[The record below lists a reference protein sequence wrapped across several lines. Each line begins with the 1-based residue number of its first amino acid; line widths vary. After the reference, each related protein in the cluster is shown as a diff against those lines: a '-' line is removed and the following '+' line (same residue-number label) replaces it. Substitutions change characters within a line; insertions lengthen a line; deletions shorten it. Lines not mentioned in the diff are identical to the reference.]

1 LFLTDGVTASA
12 RYAPS
17 GPVSAAEATIAVA
30 YDAGTHSYK
39 ITSGSRSQTFLPADK
54 DHAASGAAQLNIYAR
69 TAGNVTDSLTLTNAG
84 SAGAF
89 TYRYVGGGYWQRT
102 EQRSDGVLGTFDAF
116 TYGLRTPDSVRP
128 RLGYASYAID
138 LLGLQAAPDSLAS
151 VSGTGRMNVDFV
163 GGDIAFSGNGRAV
176 AVRGV
181 FQGDFSFRGSARL
194 TSGTTGFAG
203 TMQTN
208 FFDGSGTITG
218 GFFGPGAEEVGATFK
233 VAAPGVGGYTVGT
246 LTGRQ
251 DAGTGPTL
259 ATLATPTN
267 FSLGGER
274 VSWFVN
280 EPQGDM
286 PEQFGPAGPEQSLPI
301 ASMYVDPLAKSY
313 AVYTGGDAAT
323 VFTPG
328 TAVAA
333 ETTGAVRTYRQIA
346 DGFTKTLRLYQPSG
360 SDGTLV
366 LSYTGFAEYESVYR
380 TDKLYD
386 RDRRLA
392 FYGLETSPSGRP
404 TSGTGTYAGVLF
416 GNAYGTGANDVYDLR
431 GSARWSIAFD
441 TGAVSGTLSPV
452 ITPAGGGTAFD
463 AGTLA
468 MHGAISSYPTR
479 FGGVLTQQQA
489 GGPSFSGSFAGSFF
503 GPIAQETAF
512 AFDGAFA
519 RTRPDGSPDP
529 LTVIGVAA
537 GKRQ

>member
-1 LFLTDGVTASA
+1 VTASA
-12 RYAPS
+12 RYAPAGS
-17 GPVSAAEATIAVA
+17 VTAAGATIAVA
-30 YDAGTHSYK
+30 YDAGTQSYT

-54 DHAASGAAQLNIYAR
+54 DLAASGAAQLNIYTR

-116 TYGLRTPDSVRP
+116 TYGLRTPHSVRP

-138 LLGLQAAPDSLAS
+138 LLGLEAEPDQLFSIT
-151 VSGTGRMNVDFV
+151 GTGRMNVDFV
-163 GGDIAFSGNGRAV
+163 GGDIGFSGSGKAV
-176 AVRGV
+176 SLQYAWQQDLYFHGT
-181 FQGDFSFRGSARL
+181 ARL
-194 TSGTTGFAG
+194 TSGTTGFTG
-203 TMQTN
+203 TMQSN
-208 FFDGSGTITG
+208 LFAGSGTITG
-218 GFFGPGAEEVGATFK
+218 GFFGPGGEEVGATFMG
-233 VAAPGVGGYTVGT
+233 AAPFAGGYTVGT

-251 DAGTGPTL
+251 DAGTGPML

-274 VSWFVN
+274 VGWFVY

-286 PEQFGPAGPEQSLPI
+286 PEQFGPTAPEQSLPI
-301 ASMYVDPLAKSY
+301 ASMYFDPLAKSY
-313 AVYTGGDAAT
+313 AVYTGGDTAT
-323 VFTPG
+323 VFTPSN
-328 TAVAA
+328 AVAA
-333 ETTGAVRTYRQIA
+333 ETSGAVRTYRQVA
-346 DGFTKTLRLYQPSG
+346 DGFTKTLRLYQPGG

-380 TDKLYD
+380 TDTLYD

-392 FYGLETSPSGRP
+392 FYGLQTSPTGRP
-404 TSGTGTYAGVLF
+404 TTGTGTYAGVLF
-416 GNAYGTGANDVYDLR
+416 GNAYGTGAYDAYDLR

-441 TGAVSGTLSPV
+441 TGTVSGTLSPV
-452 ITPAGGGTAFD
+452 ITPTAGGAAFD

-468 MHGAISSYPTR
+468 MHGTISSDPGR
-479 FGGVLTQQQA
+479 FGGMLTQQQA

-537 GKRQ
+537 GQRP